1 MGIIFT
7 IVLFLFVACSVLW
20 SMFVRKLVK
29 TRIKSI
35 SRILCVVL
43 AFVGTMIAKNA
54 VSGPEFANGTL
65 LPALSGVLPEAIM
78 DAIEASP
85 MLLEVAIGL
94 PVAFVAPLIFV
105 VLYTVLSLLAG
116 IVCLIIFAI
125 VRPNAKGNEAV
136 SAPKAKKVKRS
147 KKNDDGEDEDYDT
160 EDYDYAVEY
169 EDEGEDEYDDDASD
183 DAPVSAGKGN
193 NVPYAKARAFAWSF
207 VSAVIVLA
215 VVLLPVAFYSNLAAN
230 VADVVVEAEVLDAA
244 TEKTVSTVSKD
255 YVEPIADSLAVQMF
269 RVFGGD
275 AMINGVTSF
284 TFKNQTMQLG
294 DEIDAIAAVA
304 GKAMPLVKMGGIDKL
319 GTTEADALVAV
330 VAELSDSK
338 FLTAIA
344 SEAVYLLTDD
354 MVTGK
359 EAMPLA
365 DDEMFGDLIAKTITI
380 VHDDAKDTS
389 KFKADL
395 KTVADMASALVK
407 GGVLENM
414 KDTDALFEG
423 LANGHTIT
431 DVIIVLGK
439 NSSMKC
445 LIPEVTNIG
454 IEAIGSFVE
463 IKADA
468 NEAYNELMNTI
479 AADLNSVNGL
489 DDATKVTELSVKLND
504 AFDQAGIVIDKK
516 VIDLY
521 SVAMIDGILN
531 EKKGTVTADD
541 VQGFFVA
548 YAKAKDASSAATL
561 AGMINALEALN
572 NESPTFEA
580 DVAAILANGAAK
592 MLGTNS
598 GALYNAVVGVQLKK
612 AIAKDTATNTA
623 ALQNAEKFE
632 NATLLVFMDELL
644 VDVDEA
650 TKLITDATLSAEANA
665 IGGIFSKAGN
675 LLNEVSGDEINI
687 GTMAGSVGG
696 ILNSLQT
703 SKCVGPDRTAKLF
716 IAIVQSGIVRDAAN
730 MDIAT
735 ATELG
740 TKGSTGA
747 NVDYE
752 KTFKTISNAMDVL
765 QNMNSSTEEGM
776 TTEAL
781 TTVLQDLNP
790 QTAGMMET
798 YITEDRLAEDYGLN
812 QEQSTTA
819 APLISDVFGYWNDP
833 DVSMTEEESKKE
845 AEALSDVMTLVTSAS
860 DKANSGESNQSVF
873 GGEDS
878 VLGKSADETVETF
891 MSSEALKHSLNKNSE
906 EGTLDG
912 DPFGMGDMLSN
923 TEDSNET
930 EDLKNAM
937 GNYYANSED
946 KENDKESLTNLGK
959 LFGFTDEDMK
969 DIFGE

>member
-1 MGIIFT
+1 MGTIFT

-105 VLYTVLSLLAG
+105 VLYIVLSLLAG

-125 VRPNAKGNEAV
+125 VRPNAKGNEA
-136 SAPKAKKVKRS
+136 APVRKAKRS
-147 KKNDDGEDEDYDT
+147 KKNADGEDEDNDT
-160 EDYDYAVEY
+160 DDYDYAVEY
-169 EDEGEDEYDDDASD
+169 EDEDDDDASD
-183 DAPVSAGKGN
+183 DAPISAGKGN

-319 GTTEADALVAV
+319 GTAEADALVAV
-330 VAELSDSK
+330 VEELSDSK

-380 VHDDAKDTS
+380 VHDDAKNTD

-414 KDTDALFEG
+414 KETDALFEG

-479 AADLNSVNGL
+479 AADLNSVKGL
-489 DDATKVTELSVKLND
+489 DDATKVTELSAKLND

-548 YAKAKDASSAATL
+548 YANAKDASSAATL
-561 AGMINALEALN
+561 AGMINALAALN
-572 NESPTFEA
+572 NESDTFDA

-598 GALYNAVVGVQLKK
+598 GALYDAVVGVQLKK

-632 NATLLVFMDELL
+632 NATLLVFMDALL

-703 SKCVGPDRTAKLF
+703 SKCVGPERTSKLF
-716 IAIVQSGIVRDAAN
+716 IAIVQSGIVRDTAN

-845 AEALSDVMTLVTSAS
+845 AEALSDVMNLVTSAS
-860 DKANSGESNQSVF
+860 DKANSGESSQSVF

-891 MSSEALKHSLNKNSE
+891 MSSEALKHSLNKNSAD
-906 EGTLDG
+906 GTLDG

-923 TEDSNET
+923 TEDSSET